1 MVILGRVQQV
11 EQVCGVRHEN
21 VQLVEFVLFVT
32 EVTTGSVNGNCRS
45 KGGANTQTVEQM
57 MNVSPMLS
65 LYRLAVNSLHILL
78 N

>member
-21 VQLVEFVLFVT
+21 VQLVEFVFFVT
-32 EVTTGSVNGNCRS
+32 YVTTRSVNGNCRS
-45 KGGANTQTVEQM
+45 KGGANTQTAEHM
-57 MNVSPMLS
+57 MNVRPMLY
-65 LYRLAVNSLHILL
+65 LYRLAVNSLHIML